1 MSNDAPLI
9 GKNGEFIS
17 DTVEH
22 AFCKDL
28 NKFLCN
34 SLKNKTIMDLGC
46 GDASYLS
53 HLKEVCPVV
62 QGYDGNP
69 HTEELTKGLGKVS
82 DLSQIQDLGEYDW
95 VLSFEAGEHIPKQF
109 EDNFITNLTKHA
121 REGVILSWAIE
132 GQPGEGHINC
142 QNNDYII
149 YQMYKKGFICDYIKT
164 NEAREAT
171 PLWWFQNNL
180 LVFYKINNP
189 I

>member
-1 MSNDAPLI
+1 MINEAPLI

-17 DTVEH
+17 ETVEH

-28 NKFLCN
+28 NNFLCD
-34 SLKNKTIMDLGC
+34 SLKGKSIMDLGC
-46 GDASYLS
+46 GSASYLTE
-53 HLKEVCPVV
+53 LKKIGCTV

-69 HTEELTKGLGKVS
+69 YTEKLTNGLGKVA
-82 DLSQIQDLGEYDW
+82 DLAQIQDFEVFDW
-95 VLSFEAGEHIPKQF
+95 VLSFEAGEHIPKEY

-149 YQMYKKGFICDYIKT
+149 YQMYKKGFICDYFKT
-164 NEAREAT
+164 NEVREIT

-189 I
+189 L